1 VSRYRVELDD
11 EAKLELRR
19 AREWYAARSES
30 AAERFEEEIVRAVD
44 VLAEDAETLAVYEG
58 ETRRILLATFPYALV
73 FEVIG
78 EVVFIVAVA
87 HLKREP
93 AYWKK

>member
-1 VSRYRVELDD
+1 MTRRRVEIDD

-30 AAERFEEEIVRAVD
+30 AAERFEEEIVQAVD
-44 VLAEDAETLAVYEG
+44 ILAEEAETFAVYEG
-58 ETRRILLATFPYALV
+58 ETRRKLLPTFPYALV
-73 FEVIG
+73 FEVID
-78 EVVFIVAVA
+78 EVVFIVAIA

>member
-1 VSRYRVELDD
+1 VQ
-11 EAKLELRR
+11 
-19 AREWYAARSES
+19 
-30 AAERFEEEIVRAVD
+30 AVD
-44 VLAEDAETLAVYEG
+44 ILAEEALTFAVYEG
-58 ETRRILLATFPYALV
+58 ETRRVLLPTFPYALV

-78 EVVFIVAVA
+78 EVVFIVAIA